1 MFRTMIRIAV
11 SMIFVAF
18 LSPPSGAGSAVLKI
32 GVAGPLTG
40 DQAAFG
46 EMLKNGALLAVSEW
60 NNKGGVLLGGR
71 KLKVEIVWG
80 DDRHDPREGV
90 SIARKF
96 VNSGVVGVVGHFNSS
111 VSIPSSSVYA
121 EAGVIQITPASTNPK
136 LTEQKFKTVFRVCG
150 RDDQQGKVA
159 AAFIVDKLKKTRIA
173 ILHDKTT
180 YGQGLANETKRFLE
194 AKGVKPVFYSGII
207 QGDKDFSPVLTAM
220 KQKNP
225 EVVYYGGIHPE
236 AILLVKQMREHLG
249 IKADFISG
257 DGVFVDEFY
266 KIAGKSAEGSY
277 VSFTPD
283 QTKISAAKGII
294 KKHRERFGKEVGAYT
309 IYSYVAANLILSSI
323 FEAGSTKGV
332 KLAAHMRSK
341 VWNTALGKIQFNKK
355 GDVLESPYV
364 FWQVRGGK
372 FVQIDE

>member
-1 MFRTMIRIAV
+1 MYRTIIRIVV
-11 SMIFVAF
+11 SMVFMA
-18 LSPPSGAGSAVLKI
+18 LLALPSGAGAAVIKI

-60 NNKGGVLLGGR
+60 NNKGGVSVGG
-71 KLKVEIVWG
+71 KKMKVEILWG

-90 SIARKF
+90 SIAHKF

-111 VSIPSSSVYA
+111 VSIPASTVYA
-121 EAGVIQITPASTNPK
+121 ESGVVQITPASTNPK
-136 LTEQKFKTVFRVCG
+136 LTEQNFNTVFRVCG
-150 RDDQQGKVA
+150 RDDQQGEVA
-159 AAFIVDKLKKTRIA
+159 AAFIVGKLKKTRVA

-225 EVVYYGGIHPE
+225 EVVFFGGIHPE

-249 IKADFISG
+249 IKADFVSG

-277 VSFTPD
+277 LTFTPD
-283 QTKISAAKGII
+283 QAKIPAAKGII

-309 IYSYVAANLILSSI
+309 IYSYVAANMILSSI
-323 FEAGSTKGV
+323 AETGSTKGA
-332 KLAAHMRSK
+332 KMAKYMRSK
-341 VWNTALGKIQFNKK
+341 VWSTALGKIQFNKK

-364 FWQVRGGK
+364 FWQVRGSK
-372 FVQIDE
+372 FVQID

>member
-1 MFRTMIRIAV
+1 MIRIAV
-11 SMIFVAF
+11 SMVFVAL
-18 LSPPSGAGSAVLKI
+18 LSLPSGAGAAVIKI

-60 NNKGGVLLGGR
+60 NNKGGVSVGG
-71 KLKVEIVWG
+71 KKMKVEILWG

-90 SIARKF
+90 SIAHKF

-111 VSIPSSSVYA
+111 VSIPASTVYA
-121 EAGVIQITPASTNPK
+121 EAGVVQITPASTNPK
-136 LTEQKFKTVFRVCG
+136 LTEQNFKTVFRVCG
-150 RDDQQGKVA
+150 RDDQQGEVA
-159 AAFIVDKLKKTRIA
+159 AAFIVDKLKKTRVA

-180 YGQGLANETKRFLE
+180 YGQGLANETRRFLK

-225 EVVYYGGIHPE
+225 EVVYFGGIHPE
-236 AILLVKQMREHLG
+236 AILLVKQMRERLG

-266 KIAGKSAEGSY
+266 KIAGESAEGSY
-277 VSFTPD
+277 LSFTPD
-283 QTKISAAKGII
+283 QAKISAAKGII

-309 IYSYVAANLILSSI
+309 IYSYVAANIILSSI
-323 FEAGSTKGV
+323 AETGSTKGA
-332 KLAAHMRSK
+332 KLAAHMRTKGWS
-341 VWNTALGKIQFNKK
+341 TALGKIQFNKK

-364 FWQVRGGK
+364 FWQVQGGK
-372 FVQIDE
+372 FVQID

>member
-11 SMIFVAF
+11 SMVFVAL
-18 LSPPSGAGSAVLKI
+18 LSPSSGTGAAVIKI

-46 EMLKNGALLAVSEW
+46 EMLKNGALLAVLEW
-60 NNKGGVLLGGR
+60 NNNGGVSVGG
-71 KLKVEIVWG
+71 KKMKVEILWG

-90 SIARKF
+90 SIAHKF

-111 VSIPSSSVYA
+111 VSIPASTVYA
-121 EAGVIQITPASTNPK
+121 EAGVVQITPASTNPK
-136 LTEQKFKTVFRVCG
+136 LTEQNFKTVFRVCG
-150 RDDQQGKVA
+150 RDDQQGEVA
-159 AAFIVDKLKKTRIA
+159 AAFIVDRLKKTRIA

-225 EVVYYGGIHPE
+225 EVVYFGGIHPE

-249 IKADFISG
+249 IKADFMSG

-277 VSFTPD
+277 LSFTPD
-283 QTKISAAKGII
+283 QAKIPAAKGII

-309 IYSYVAANLILSSI
+309 IYSYVAANMILASI
-323 FEAGSTKGV
+323 AETGSTKGA
-332 KLAAHMRSK
+332 KLAAHMRGK
-341 VWNTALGKIQFNKK
+341 VWGTALGKIQFNKK

-372 FVQIDE
+372 FVQID

>member
-159 AAFIVDKLKKTRIA
+159 AAFIVNKLKKTRIA

-283 QTKISAAKGII
+283 QAKISAAKGII

-323 FEAGSTKGV
+323 FETGSTKGV